1 MSTKAWKDEGIW
13 QIASRWSS
21 GNTAGTIA
29 YRKSSFM
36 LGILLQIGVDDKDW
50 IMVGEDGGY
59 CISRYIF
66 V

>member
-1 MSTKAWKDEGIW
+1 
-13 QIASRWSS
+13 
-21 GNTAGTIA
+21 
-29 YRKSSFM
+29 M

-50 IMVGEDGGY
+50 IMVGGDGGC

>member
-1 MSTKAWKDEGIW
+1 MENRGRAQKPVLI
-13 QIASRWSS
+13 
-21 GNTAGTIA
+21 
-29 YRKSSFM
+29 

-50 IMVGEDGGY
+50 IMVGEDGGF

>member
-1 MSTKAWKDEGIW
+1 
-13 QIASRWSS
+13 
-21 GNTAGTIA
+21 
-29 YRKSSFM
+29 M

-50 IMVGEDGGY
+50 IMVSGDGVY